1 MLPSEVVLDVLR
13 RAGLSRAVLPAWLPG
28 LLVVPTTALPE
39 PLRRQR
45 DELLAA
51 VRRRVRYTRLAV
63 TVQVLGLVVTWL
75 GVVVRLPQVT
85 TGGVVVAAVG
95 AGLGL
100 FGKDRLASLDSRTEQ
115 LASSY
120 RGLLAEWLS
129 MTLEVGPYSYALT
142 GASGASVRDVL
153 AERGPAV
160 PPSAVDALT
169 ELLDSTT
176 RPVPAATWSALRR
189 DLLGLATLDEG
200 GRTRRR
206 RLELVFDSLHTLLL
220 LLVVGVAV
228 TTIAFAWPSAAIAT
242 VATLVVFGGRA
253 AHDVTLTVPLGQ
265 PKAHSTTRT
274 AQLAEWRRFCARP
287 VADLST
293 TDVDTICDSVF
304 LIRRG
309 LRRRATRARIEQAFD
324 HPSTATDRSV

>member
-1 MLPSEVVLDVLR
+1 MPPGEAVLEVLR

-28 LLVVPTTALPE
+28 LLVVPSMALPE
-39 PLRRQR
+39 PVRRQR

-63 TVQVLGLVVTWL
+63 AMQVVGLVVTWL

-115 LASSY
+115 LAGSY

-129 MTLEVGPYSYALT
+129 MTLELGPYSYALT

-153 AERGPAV
+153 VERGPTV
-160 PPSAVDALT
+160 SPSAVDALT
-169 ELLDSTT
+169 ESLESAA
-176 RPVPAATWSALRR
+176 RPAPATTWSALRR
-189 DLLGLATLDEG
+189 DLLGLAALDQV

-228 TTIAFAWPSAAIAT
+228 TTIALAWPSAAIAT

-253 AHDVTLTVPLGQ
+253 AHDVTLTIPLGA
-265 PKAHSTTRT
+265 PKGHSTTGN
-274 AQLAEWRRFCARP
+274 AQLSDWRRFCDRP

-293 TDVDTICDSVF
+293 TDVDVICDSVF

-309 LRRRATRARIEQAFD
+309 IRRRA
-324 HPSTATDRSV
+324 S